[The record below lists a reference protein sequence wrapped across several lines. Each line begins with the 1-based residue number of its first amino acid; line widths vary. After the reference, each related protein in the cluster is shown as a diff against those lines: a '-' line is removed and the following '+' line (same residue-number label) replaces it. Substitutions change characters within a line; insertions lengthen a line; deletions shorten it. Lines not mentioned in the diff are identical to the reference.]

1 MLEEDDFIQKIENL
15 LFETKCKAQWIEL
28 ELTEGQIMKN
38 HEHSIKKLKQLSTLG
53 IHIAIDDFGTGYSS
67 LAYLKHLPLNKLKID
82 KSFIDNVPNESDDAQ
97 IVKTIILLA
106 QGLNLDVLAEGV
118 ESKEQ
123 KDFLNENGC
132 SKIQGYLYSKPIN
145 AVDMKAL
152 LIEQHI
158 EIG

>member
-1 MLEEDDFIQKIENL
+1 LKQN
-15 LFETKCKAQWIEL
+15 
-28 ELTEGQIMKN
+28 N

-145 AVDMKAL
+145 AVDMKVL